1 MRALRVDPSD
11 STPIWNQI
19 EEGVRRLVASGA
31 LEPGSAL
38 PSVRE
43 LASDLSVNP
52 ATVAKAYQ
60 KLSDAGI
67 LTVKRGEGTY
77 VTDKPPSLPKNE
89 RAKTLRDGAERY
101 ASLAVTVG
109 ANEKEASRELGAVWK
124 EFGDKTTRMEP

>member
-11 STPIWNQI
+11 STPIWSQI

-31 LEPGSAL
+31 LAAGSAM
-38 PSVRE
+38 PSVRD

-60 KLSDAGI
+60 KLTDAGI

-77 VTDKPPSLPKNE
+77 VAEKPPSLPKNE
-89 RAKTLRDGAERY
+89 RPKTLRDGATRY
-101 ASLAVTVG
+101 ASLALTVG
-109 ANEKEASRELGAVWK
+109 ANEREASRELGSVWK
-124 EFGDKTTRMEP
+124 EFGDKTTRIEP

>member
-11 STPIWNQI
+11 STPIWSQI
-19 EEGVRRLVASGA
+19 EEGVRRLVASGSLPA
-31 LEPGSAL
+31 GSAM

-43 LASDLSVNP
+43 LAGDLSVNP

-60 KLSDAGI
+60 KLTDAGI

-77 VTDKPPSLPKNE
+77 VTEKPPSLPRNE
-89 RAKTLRDGAERY
+89 RARTLRDGAARY

-109 ANEKEASRELGAVWK
+109 ANEREASRELGAVWK
-124 EFGDKTTRMEP
+124 EFDEGTGRAAS

>member
-1 MRALRVDPSD
+1 MRALRIDPSD
-11 STPIWNQI
+11 STPIWSQI

-31 LEPGSAL
+31 LAAGSAM

-60 KLSDAGI
+60 KLTDAGI
-67 LTVKRGEGTY
+67 LVVKRGEGTY
-77 VTDKPPSLPKNE
+77 VSEKPPSLPRNE
-89 RAKTLRDGAERY
+89 RAKTLRDGAARY

-109 ANEKEASRELGAVWK
+109 ANEEEASRELGAAWK
-124 EFGDKTTRMEP
+124 EFCEKATRIKP